1 MMKIAIGS
9 DHGGVDL
16 KEEVFKHLKAKG
28 YEVID
33 VGTNSHDSC
42 HYPIY
47 GAAVADLVAKQ
58 ECEFGIV
65 ICTSGEGIA
74 IAANKVNGVRC
85 GIGYNDEVAKLMRQ
99 HNDANVISFGAKF
112 METTDVLKRVDIFLN
127 TEFEGGRH
135 QTRVDMINELE
146 TRK

>member
-1 MMKIAIGS
+1 MLFRS
-9 DHGGVDL
+9 
-16 KEEVFKHLKAKG
+16 
-28 YEVID
+28 
-33 VGTNSHDSC
+33 
-42 HYPIY
+42 
-47 GAAVADLVAKQ
+47 
-58 ECEFGIV
+58 
-65 ICTSGEGIA
+65 
-74 IAANKVNGVRC
+74 